1 MLKSLSSGVS
11 GLRNHQMKIDVLGNN
26 IANVNTVGF
35 KGSRINFSEAL
46 NQTLKNAKPGVGTG
60 FINPVQV
67 GLGMSTSSIE
77 NVFTQ
82 GALENTGVL
91 TDLALEGEGF
101 FMLKNGDSN
110 LYTRAGN
117 FFFNSEGKLVNQ
129 KGLAVQGWMLPLADS
144 TGGLG
149 LGNTSD
155 ITIDTDYVSPAKAT
169 QNVYLTGNI
178 NAGNQTVAEVWESP
192 RAYIERAI
200 VTGSGTAPTFP
211 VTITADTNDDLSIVI
226 QDNATSSIQGDLTL
240 SAGSYADMDALV
252 AEINTQIA
260 ATSNISNRVTAVN
273 NGGTLEFQQ
282 VNGNENTTIT
292 LKDGTNTALAT
303 IGYADGDSDTAA
315 IASSTTALN
324 DLLENTSFANQ
335 LQNGDIIDI
344 SGTNPD
350 GSVVTSTFTYG
361 ATNDGT
367 TLGDLVTVLGNSYS
381 GVTVSLSSG
390 IIKMTDNVPG
400 DSETTVNLANNSN
413 NTGTMTFPGFTNTVP
428 GNTGKAT
435 TSVLVYDSLG
445 ASQNL
450 ILEFTNTG
458 SNNEWTWQATTT
470 GDATIAS
477 GGTGRVTFDESGNL
491 TSFTYDGGVNQL
503 TLNPGNGAE
512 QASILLHAQST
523 ADSTGIT
530 QYDSVSTLTVREQ
543 DGNATGSLIGI
554 TIDRDGVI
562 SGSFSNGDIQSMAR
576 IALAQFANNVGL
588 SDLGD
593 GLYAKSIASGDP
605 MVINPEADISTG
617 IVSGALEMS
626 NVDLAE
632 EFTQMITAQRGFQAN
647 AKVITTA
654 DTILDELIRLKR

>member
-11 GLRNHQMKIDVLGNN
+11 GLRNYQMKIDVLGNN

-67 GLGMSTSSIE
+67 GLGMNTSSIE
-77 NVFTQ
+77 NIFTQ
-82 GALENTGVL
+82 GALENTGVS

-101 FMLKNGDSN
+101 FMLKNGDTN
-110 LYTRAGN
+110 LFTRAGN
-117 FFFNSEGKLVNQ
+117 FFFNTEGKLVNQ
-129 KGLAVQGWMLPLADS
+129 KGLAVQGWLLPLADNA
-144 TGGLG
+144 GGLG
-149 LGNTSD
+149 FGNTSD
-155 ITIDTDYVSPAKAT
+155 ITIDFDAVSPANAT

-178 NAGNQTVAEVWESP
+178 NAGNETVAEVWESP
-192 RAYIERAI
+192 KAYIERAI
-200 VTGSGTAPTFP
+200 VTGSGTAPTYP
-211 VTITADTNDDLSIVI
+211 VTITAGSTDEFSIVI
-226 QDNATSSIQGDLTL
+226 QDNATSSIQGDITLT
-240 SAGSYADMDALV
+240 AGSYDIDALV
-252 AEINTQIA
+252 DEINTQIA
-260 ATSNISNRVTAVN
+260 ATSNISNRVIAVN
-273 NGGTLEFQQ
+273 NAGTLEFQQ
-282 VNGNENTTIT
+282 VNGDENTSITIN
-292 LKDGTNTALAT
+292 DGTNSALGV
-303 IGYADGDSDTAA
+303 IGYADGDSDSAA
-315 IASSTTALN
+315 IASSTTELN
-324 DLLENTSFANQ
+324 DLLENTTFADG
-335 LQNGDIIDI
+335 LQDGDKIDI

-350 GSVVTSTFTYG
+350 GSAVTSTFTYG

-381 GVTVSLSSG
+381 GVTVSLSDG
-390 IIKMTDNVPG
+390 IINMTDDVPG
-400 DSETTVNLANNSN
+400 DSETWVTLANNTN
-413 NTGTMTFPGFTNTVP
+413 NTGSMTFPGFVNPVP

-435 TSVLVYDSLG
+435 TTVLVYDSLG

-470 GDATIAS
+470 GDASIAS
-477 GGTGRVTFDESGNL
+477 GGSGRVTFDQSGNL

-503 TLNPGNGAE
+503 TLNPGNGAA
-512 QASILLHAQST
+512 QTSILLHAQST
-523 ADSTGIT
+523 AESTGIT
-530 QYDSVSTLTVREQ
+530 QFEAVTTLTVSEQ
-543 DGNATGSLIGI
+543 DGNPSGELIGI

-562 SGSFSNGDIQSMAR
+562 SGSFGNGDIQSMAR

-605 MVINPEADISTG
+605 MIINPEADLSTG
-617 IVSGALEMS
+617 VVSGALEMS

>member
-211 VTITADTNDDLSIVI
+211 VTITANTNDDLSIVI

-530 QYDSVSTLTVREQ
+530 QFDSVSTLTVREQ

>member
-211 VTITADTNDDLSIVI
+211 VTIITNTNDDLSIVI

-252 AEINTQIA
+252 TEINTQIA

-324 DLLENTSFANQ
+324 DLLENTTFADR
-335 LQNGDIIDI
+335 LQDGEIIDI

-350 GSVVTSTFTYG
+350 GSAVTSTFTYG
-361 ATNDGT
+361 AANDGT

-381 GVTVSLSSG
+381 GVTVSLNDG
-390 IIKMTDNVPG
+390 IINMTDDVPG
-400 DSETTVNLANNSN
+400 DSETTVTLASNTNNN
-413 NTGTMTFPGFTNTVP
+413 GTMTFPGFTNTVP

-530 QYDSVSTLTVREQ
+530 QFDSVSTLTVREQ

>member
-149 LGNTSD
+149 FGNTSD

-178 NAGNQTVAEVWESP
+178 NAGNETVAEVWQSP
-192 RAYIERAI
+192 KAYIERAI

-211 VTITADTNDDLSIVI
+211 VTITADSNDDLSIVI

-260 ATSNISNRVTAVN
+260 ATSNISSRVTAVN

-282 VNGNENTTIT
+282 VNGNENTIMTI
-292 LKDGTNTALAT
+292 KDGTNSALAT
-303 IGYADGDSDTAA
+303 IGFADGDTDTAA
-315 IASSTTALN
+315 IASSTTNLN
-324 DLLENTSFANQ
+324 DLLENTSFADQ
-335 LQNGDIIDI
+335 LKNGDKINI

-350 GSVVTSTFTYG
+350 GSVVTSSFTYG
-361 ATNDGT
+361 AANDGT

-381 GVTVSLSSG
+381 GVTVSLSDG
-390 IIKMTDNVPG
+390 VIVMKDDVPG
-400 DSETTVNLANNSN
+400 DSETTVNLANDSGNS
-413 NTGTMTFPGFTNTVP
+413 GTMTFPGFTNTVP

-445 ASQNL
+445 SSQNL

-458 SNNEWTWQATTT
+458 SNNEWTWKATTT
-470 GDATIAS
+470 GDASIAS

-503 TLNPGNGAE
+503 TLDPGNGAQ

-543 DGNATGSLIGI
+543 DGNSTGSLIGI

-593 GLYAKSIASGDP
+593 GLYAKSIASGEP